1 MVYLD
6 FSATTPVCEKALEKM
21 NEIYRD
27 NFGNPSS
34 THCVGL
40 KAREV
45 LEGARKII
53 AEKLGAGSDEIYF
66 TSGGTEANNL
76 AVFGTVETAKKYRNK
91 KRIVVSAIEHSSVF
105 EGAKKLANEGYD
117 VIFLKPDRH
126 GNISPSALAEAI
138 DENTIL
144 VSIMYVNNEL
154 GSILP
159 VKSVKTII
167 KAKNSP
173 ALFHCDCVQAFCKKK
188 FTCNSIGADLI
199 SVTAHKVFG
208 PQGIGALYV
217 RSGVKILPR
226 SFGGEQEKKLRTGTQ
241 AVALAAGFAE
251 AVKDF
256 NGEKYAKKVEEIN
269 RYARSELEKIEGIV
283 FNSDENASDYILN
296 FSLPGY
302 RSETMLN
309 YLSEREICV
318 SSGSA
323 CAKGKLSHVMSAVTD
338 DKKLSD
344 SAIRI
349 SFSHLN
355 TKSDINEF
363 ISALKS
369 AKEELIKS

>member
-6 FSATTPVCEKALEKM
+6 FSATTPVSEAVLDKM
-21 NEIYRD
+21 NEIYKT

-34 THCVGL
+34 THFAGL
-40 KAREV
+40 RARSV
-45 LEGARKII
+45 LEGARKAI
-53 AEKLGAGSDEIYF
+53 AEKLGAESDEVYF

-76 AVFGTVETAKKYRNK
+76 AVFGAVEVAKKHRDK
-91 KRIVVSAIEHSSVF
+91 KRIVISAIEHSSVF
-105 EGAKKLANEGYD
+105 ESAKKLENDGYD
-117 VIFLKPDRH
+117 VVYIKPDRH
-126 GNISPSALAEAI
+126 GNISPAALAAAI
-138 DENTIL
+138 DENTVL
-144 VSIMYVNNEL
+144 VSVMYVNNEL
-154 GSILP
+154 GTILP
-159 VKSVKTII
+159 VKSVKNII

-173 ALFHCDCVQAFCKKK
+173 ALFHCDCVQAFCKMK
-188 FTCNSIGADLI
+188 FTCKSIGADLI
-199 SVTAHKVFG
+199 SVTGHKIFA
-208 PQGIGALYV
+208 PKGIGALYV
-217 RSGVKILPR
+217 KNGVKILPR

-241 AVALAAGFAE
+241 AVALAAGFAT
-251 AVKDF
+251 AVGDF
-256 NGEKYAKKVEEIN
+256 DTEKYAEDVKEIN
-269 RYARSELEKIEGIV
+269 RYARSEAGKIEGVV

-302 RSETMLN
+302 RSETVLN

-338 DKKLSD
+338 DKREAD
-344 SAIRI
+344 SAIRL

-355 TKSDINEF
+355 TKADIDEF

>member
-6 FSATTPVCEKALEKM
+6 FSATTPLSETASKKM

-34 THCVGL
+34 THFAGL
-40 KAREV
+40 KAREA
-45 LEGARKII
+45 LEQARKTI
-53 AEKLGAGSDEIYF
+53 AGKLGAESDEIYF

-76 AVFGTVETAKKYRNK
+76 AVFGAVESAKKFRNK

-105 EGAKKLANEGYD
+105 ESAKKLANDGYD
-117 VIFLKPDRH
+117 VIFIKPDRH
-126 GNISPSALAEAI
+126 GNISSSDIAEAV

-154 GSILP
+154 GNILP

-167 KAKNSP
+167 QAKNSP

-188 FTCNSIGADLI
+188 FTVNTIGADLI

-217 RSGVKILPR
+217 KSGVKIQPR

-241 AVALAAGFAE
+241 AVALVAGFAE
-251 AVKDF
+251 AVKEFDTDEYA
-256 NGEKYAKKVEEIN
+256 EKVKQIN
-269 RYARSELEKIEGIV
+269 RYARGELEKIEGIF

-296 FSLPGY
+296 FSMPGY
-302 RSETMLN
+302 RSETVLN

-338 DKKLSD
+338 DKRQAD
-344 SAIRI
+344 SAIRL

-355 TKSDINEF
+355 TTDDIDEF